1 MKIFLNR
8 ALSCLLAFALALPFE
23 VTAQSPGQATAS
35 QDDQVFSQE
44 QLDQLLAPIALYP
57 DALLAQV
64 LMASTYPLEIVQA
77 ARWVNANPNVKDQAL
92 EDAMQQQSWDPSV
105 KSLAAFPQVL
115 EMMNAKLE
123 WTQKL
128 GDAFL
133 AQQEQVMNTVQ
144 RLRAMAQSAG
154 NLGSS
159 TEQVVTSDQ
168 TGGTTFITVEPANP
182 QVVYVPTYDPM
193 VVYGAWPYPAYPP
206 YYWYPPGYVVSGI
219 ISFGFGVA
227 VGAALWGGCNWGHGN
242 VYINNVNRYNSF
254 NRTTISHTNWQHN
267 VDHRKGVAYRD
278 QRTAQQ
284 YHRGTAGRDA
294 QSREQFRGYADQ
306 ARQGGNFA
314 QMRGDRTGTG
324 SGTAGSGSRPSVG
337 TSDLG
342 RHGAGAY
349 GGSRP
354 SASTGAVTGG
364 GQPTVGTSDLG
375 RHGAGAYGGSRPS
388 PSTGATGGGAG
399 TRNFGSVS
407 RGGSASAFDGVGR
420 GPQTRDY
427 SSRGNASLG
436 ASRAGG
442 GWSGGS
448 AHTGG
453 GAGGART
460 GGGGGRGGGGRR

>member
-1 MKIFLNR
+1 MKIFLTR
-8 ALSCLLAFALALPFE
+8 ALSCLLAFALALPFG
-23 VTAQSPGQATAS
+23 VTAQSPGPAPAP
-35 QDDQVFSQE
+35 QDGQVFSQE

-64 LMASTYPLEIVQA
+64 LMASTYPLEVVEA
-77 ARWVNANPNVKDQAL
+77 ARWINANPNIKDQAL

-105 KSLAAFPQVL
+105 KSLTAFPQVL
-115 EMMNAKLE
+115 QMMNEKLE

-133 AQQEQVMNTVQ
+133 AQQAQVMNTVQ
-144 RLRAMAQSAG
+144 SLRAMAQTAG

-159 TEQVVTSDQ
+159 TEQVVTSEQ

-206 YYWYPPGYVVSGI
+206 YYWYPPGYVVGGI

-254 NRTTISHTNWQHN
+254 NRTHISNTNWQHT

-284 YHRGTAGRDA
+284 YNRGTAGRDA
-294 QSREQFRGYADQ
+294 QSREQFRGYAN
-306 ARQGGNFA
+306 QGGNFA
-314 QMRGDRTGTG
+314 QNRGDRTG
-324 SGTAGSGSRPSVG
+324 AGGGAPIGGARPSVG

-354 SASTGAVTGG
+354 SASTGATTGG
-364 GQPTVGTSDLG
+364 G
-375 RHGAGAYGGSRPS
+375 RPS
-388 PSTGATGGGAG
+388 ASTGAIGGGAG
-399 TRNFGSVS
+399 SRDYGSAS
-407 RGGSASAFDGVGR
+407 RGGGASAFDGVGH
-420 GPQTRDY
+420 GTLTRDY

-436 ASRAGG
+436 ASRTGAGG
-442 GWSGGS
+442 G
-448 AHTGG
+448 
-453 GAGGART
+453 GGART
-460 GGGGGRGGGGRR
+460 AGGGGGARTGAGGGGGGGRGGGGRR